1 MDYSSA
7 VYTRA
12 ITGTD
17 DNPGLPVTLANLV
30 VAQSEHES
38 GNYASDVFLNTGG
51 NAFGYKY
58 SGSKYQ
64 HGDYNGYAKYL
75 SIDDS
80 TAEVVDYIYRR
91 VADGSFPADLTTIT
105 TPDQYATLLQNA
117 KPGPYYGD
125 TEANYSAGLASWF
138 TTNVVQPLQQNP
150 SLGVLIL
157 VGIAAIGYFIS
168 KRKK

>member
-1 MDYSSA
+1 MGNADI

-12 ITGTD
+12 ITGTAT
-17 DNPGLPVTLANLV
+17 NPGLPDILAQLV

-38 GNYASDVFLNTGG
+38 GNYSSDVFINTGG

-64 HGDYNGYAKYL
+64 RGDYNGYAKYDNL
-75 SIDDS
+75 DDS

-91 VADGSFPADLTTIT
+91 VADGSFPADLSTIT

-117 KPGPYYGD
+117 RPGPYYGD

-138 TTNVVQPLQQNP
+138 STNVLQPLQQNP

-157 VGIAAIGYFIS
+157 VGIAAIGYLIS
-168 KRKK
+168 KRK